1 MDEALN
7 ENASGSESDASS
19 VASNLHDD
27 EIIPWF
33 FSREEIERNSPSRRD
48 GIDLKTETRLRDSY
62 CTFLEILG
70 ERLKVPQVT
79 IATAIFFCHR
89 FFLRQSHAKN
99 DRQTIAT
106 VCMLLAGKVEETPV
120 TLEDV
125 IIASYER
132 IHKKDLAGA
141 QRKEVYDQQK
151 ELVLIGEELVL
162 STLNFDLCISHP
174 YKPLVEAIKK
184 YMVEDAKTQLAQFA
198 WNFVNDCL
206 RTTLCLQYQPH
217 HIAAGAI
224 LLAAELPT
232 VDLQS
237 YREVLCQEFDITPCQ
252 LEDIRGQILELYE
265 RIPTSQESK
274 VESSGGVAVVHQPIS
289 RDMASTEKCPSSDI
303 EGGSSQVNLSQSD
316 DHSVHDGS
324 RSEGIGEVNS
334 ESEAQKNLQD
344 HSVGNIMVEKS
355 DDVGVVQLKKDLQL
369 HQEEVESKQ
378 EKDKKSF
385 EKDIT
390 KIDLMDEKDLT
401 ESEVED
407 EINKTMQTGRQIF
420 MKVED
425 PDDNMTVEHSE
436 IRNANN
442 SGVDDELVAD
452 TCLINDSDL

>member
-1 MDEALN
+1 MDEALP

-48 GIDLKTETRLRDSY
+48 GIDLKTETRLRNSY
-62 CTFLEILG
+62 CTFLEKLG
-70 ERLKVPQVT
+70 ERLKLPQVT
-79 IATAIFFCHR
+79 IATAIVFCHR
-89 FFLRQSHAKN
+89 FFLRRSHAKN
-99 DRQTIAT
+99 DRRTIAT

-151 ELVLIGEELVL
+151 KLVLIGEELVL

-237 YREVLCQEFDITPCQ
+237 YREVLCQEFDITACQ
-252 LEDIRGQILELYE
+252 LE
-265 RIPTSQESK
+265 ESK

-303 EGGSSQVNLSQSD
+303 EGGSSQVNLSQSE

-324 RSEGIGEVNS
+324 RSEGIGEENS
-334 ESEAQKNLQD
+334 ESEAEKNLQD

-355 DDVGVVQLKKDLQL
+355 DDVGVVQLEKDLQL
-369 HQEEVESKQ
+369 HQEEVEAKQ

-407 EINKTMQTGRQIF
+407 EINKTMQTGRQSF

-425 PDDNMTVEHSE
+425 PDDNMNVEHSE

-452 TCLINDSDL
+452 ACLINDSDL

>member
-1 MDEALN
+1 MSLPDFIHDKTVCDRDQALCFFPF
-7 ENASGSESDASS
+7 GSM
-19 VASNLHDD
+19 
-27 EIIPWF
+27 
-33 FSREEIERNSPSRRD
+33 
-48 GIDLKTETRLRDSY
+48 
-62 CTFLEILG
+62 CM
-70 ERLKVPQVT
+70 
-79 IATAIFFCHR
+79 
-89 FFLRQSHAKN
+89 
-99 DRQTIAT
+99 TIAT